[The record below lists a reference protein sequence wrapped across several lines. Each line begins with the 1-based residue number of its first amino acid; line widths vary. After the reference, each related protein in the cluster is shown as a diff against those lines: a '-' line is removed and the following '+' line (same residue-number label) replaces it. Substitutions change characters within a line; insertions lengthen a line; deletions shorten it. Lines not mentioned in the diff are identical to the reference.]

1 MRSFMRLPARLFDS
15 LWAAIW
21 EVRLFKSLRAYLQ
34 SYPKSPAMHQMQAI
48 LTNASAEVTLTS

>member
-15 LWAAIW
+15 LWAAI
-21 EVRLFKSLRAYLQ
+21 VHLFKSLRAYLQ
-34 SYPKSPAMHQMQAI
+34 SDPQSPAMHQMQAI

>member
-15 LWAAIW
+15 LWAAI
-21 EVRLFKSLRAYLQ
+21 VHLFKSLRGYLQ
-34 SYPKSPAMHQMQAI
+34 SYPQSPAMHQMQAI